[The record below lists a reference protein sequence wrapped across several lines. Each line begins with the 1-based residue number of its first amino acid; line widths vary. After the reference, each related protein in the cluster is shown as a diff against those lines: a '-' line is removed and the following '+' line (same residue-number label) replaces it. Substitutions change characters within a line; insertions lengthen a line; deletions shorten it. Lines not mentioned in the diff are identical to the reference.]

1 MMDQSSTPPLVRVL
15 GYIAAVLFG
24 VVIVLQ
30 LLLAAGVLPVSMAW
44 GGRQSELTPA
54 LRWSSIG
61 AAVLL
66 GAFAF
71 VIARRSNILWES
83 PPSLLIKVL
92 SWMITLYMGL
102 NTLGNFSS
110 PSPGEKML
118 FGPINLVLLVACLG
132 VSIIKPT
139 GQSGEG

>member
-1 MMDQSSTPPLVRVL
+1 MGAFSNNSLERIL
-15 GYIAAVLFG
+15 GYIAVVLFG
-24 VVIVLQ
+24 VVMVLQ
-30 LLLAAGVLPVSMAW
+30 LLLAAGILPVSMAW
-44 GGRQSELTPA
+44 GGRQTELTPA

-83 PPSLLIKVL
+83 PPSLMIKVL
-92 SWMITLYMGL
+92 SWMITLYIGL

-110 PSPGEKML
+110 PSTGERML
-118 FGPINLVLLVACLG
+118 FGPITLVLLVACLG
-132 VSIIKPT
+132 VSILKPT
-139 GQSGEG
+139 GLSGEG